1 MGGFFHCEE
10 YVRRE
15 QIIAAIQK
23 CARKL
28 GRRPTRRELERMG
41 IPKTRLRLMFGSHKK
56 AMMEA
61 GFEARGKGF
70 SPAVREL
77 LESWAGVARKLGK
90 VPVDAE
96 YGRHGK
102 FSRNTYVKRFDTWK
116 NVPGAMK
123 THILKSG
130 VEAQYRDV
138 LKMIAQ
144 HQKEMRKRAKRPVW
158 KPVRW
163 PDRPVYGPPMFP
175 GALHTQPTTEGG
187 VMVLFGAVA
196 GDLGFSILKVQT
208 AFPDC
213 EALCEVERGKCQI
226 ARIEFELFSRNF
238 KDHRHNPRGC
248 DLIVC
253 WEHNWPECPV
263 PVLELK
269 VEVRR
274 LMAGKKHAQKH

>member
-1 MGGFFHCEE
+1 MSK
-10 YVRRE
+10 E

-23 CARKL
+23 CAKKL
-28 GRRPTRRELERMG
+28 GRRPTRRELERLG
-41 IPKTRLRLMFGSHKK
+41 IPKQRVRNTFGSHKK
-56 AMMEA
+56 AMVEA

-70 SPAVREL
+70 SPTIGEL
-77 LESWAGVARKLGK
+77 LESWAEVARKLGK

-96 YGRHGK
+96 YKQHGK
-102 FSRNTYVKRFDTWK
+102 FNRGTFVKRFDSWK
-116 NVPGAMK
+116 NVPGTLK
-123 THILKSG
+123 THIAKSG
-130 VEAQYRDV
+130 LAAQYGDV
-138 LKMIAQ
+138 LKIIDK
-144 HQKEMRKRAKRPVW
+144 HQKEMRKRVKLPPW
-158 KPVRW
+158 KPMRW

-175 GALHTQPTTEGG
+175 GALNTQPTTEGG
-187 VMVLFGAVA
+187 AMVLFGAVA
-196 GDLGFSILKVQT
+196 ADLGFSILHVQA

-213 EALCEVERGKCQI
+213 EALCEVERGKYQI

-269 VEVRR
+269 VEVKR
-274 LMAGKKHAQKH
+274 LMAGKKNAQKH